1 MSFLVLV
8 LAVWIEKFS
17 ALRHRLQRDGGW
29 LRELG
34 KLESSPRLANRPW
47 LVLVLT
53 ILLPVAL
60 LGLLLVVLEP
70 VGLFILPCL

>member
-1 MSFLVLV
+1 MSFVVLL

-34 KLESSPRLANRPW
+34 KLESSPRLAARPW

-53 ILLPVAL
+53 VLLPICSSARARSPMQPAL
-60 LGLLLVVLEP
+60 MRMP
-70 VGLFILPCL
+70 